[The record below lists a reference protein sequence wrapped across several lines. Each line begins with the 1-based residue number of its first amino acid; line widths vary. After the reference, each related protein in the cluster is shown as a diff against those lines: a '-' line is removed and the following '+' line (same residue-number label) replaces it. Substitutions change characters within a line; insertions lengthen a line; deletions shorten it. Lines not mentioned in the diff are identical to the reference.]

1 MRIIL
6 APAKNMQLV
15 EDSPYEL
22 SKPQF
27 LAKTQILLDKL
38 KRLSFDELKK
48 VYKVSDEIVLQNM
61 ERLKITDLEK
71 NLSPACLSYNGIAFK
86 HLSAN
91 VFSDEEYDYL
101 NKHLRI
107 LSGFYGALRPFDGI
121 VQYRLEMQSQ
131 IASLNLYDFWQDDIY
146 QELKDDV
153 IINLASKEYSKCI
166 EDYLEYN
173 VRYINIHF
181 VEKKKDKYVV
191 KATYA
196 KMARGEMLRFMTTNK
211 IEDVE
216 DLKKFNCLNYK
227 YLDLKS
233 DDNNFYFERIL

>member
-48 VYKVSDEIVLQNM
+48 VYKASDEIVLQNM

-91 VFSDEEYDYL
+91 VFSFFFISFL
-101 NKHLRI
+101 L
-107 LSGFYGALRPFDGI
+107 
-121 VQYRLEMQSQ
+121 
-131 IASLNLYDFWQDDIY
+131 
-146 QELKDDV
+146 
-153 IINLASKEYSKCI
+153 
-166 EDYLEYN
+166 
-173 VRYINIHF
+173 
-181 VEKKKDKYVV
+181 
-191 KATYA
+191 T
-196 KMARGEMLRFMTTNK
+196 FM
-211 IEDVE
+211 ISE
-216 DLKKFNCLNYK
+216 YK
-227 YLDLKS
+227 YTDKKHKAGTPVP
-233 DDNNFYFERIL
+233 RP